1 MEEENRGDS
10 HMSME
15 KHTLRAVKITKNI
28 FELRKINRD
37 IEAVSAVMRSL
48 EQRRTYLQEM
58 I

>member
-1 MEEENRGDS
+1 
-10 HMSME
+10 MSME